1 MQSRTKG
8 TAQRLPRCEA
18 MHIGMVTTRVI
29 LRHTRSGGV
38 VAHAESKT
46 EDMAGVEEKEAMWEA
61 KDIMM
66 SETEIATIT
75 MTETETEMDRGVLA
89 TNHYS
94 NPA

>member
-1 MQSRTKG
+1 
-8 TAQRLPRCEA
+8 
-18 MHIGMVTTRVI
+18 
-29 LRHTRSGGV
+29 
-38 VAHAESKT
+38 
-46 EDMAGVEEKEAMWEA
+46 MAGVEEKEATWEA